1 MTAAEGDAMPGLPVA
16 ALGKEL
22 AIHAA
27 GSGLGWQ
34 NSSSSGRKYCG
45 QLEPVRSG
53 NKYM

>member
-27 GSGLGWQ
+27 GRRMAEQ
-34 NSSSSGRKYCG
+34 FV
-45 QLEPVRSG
+45 VREEILRPTG
-53 NKYM
+53 TGALR